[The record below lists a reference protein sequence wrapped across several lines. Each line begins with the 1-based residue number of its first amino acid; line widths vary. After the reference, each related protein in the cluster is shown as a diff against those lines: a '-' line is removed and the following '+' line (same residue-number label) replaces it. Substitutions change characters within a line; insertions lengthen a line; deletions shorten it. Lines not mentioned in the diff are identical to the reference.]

1 MLRVQDAVLVVVDV
15 QEKLANVMF
24 EKERLLDALQR
35 LARGIRVLQVPVIWL
50 EQNPQRLGPTVAP
63 LAEALAGLQPIP
75 KMSFDCCE
83 SETFASELAA
93 CGRRQV
99 LIAGIEAH
107 ICVYQT
113 AADLLALGCEVHVVA
128 DAVSSRTARNRDIG
142 LEKMKA
148 AGAQV
153 TSVETALFEL
163 LKVAEGD
170 RFKALLKI
178 VK

>member
-1 MLRVQDAVLVVVDV
+1 MLNVDETVLVVIDV
-15 QEKLANVMF
+15 QGKLAQLMH
-24 EKERLLDALQR
+24 EKESLFENLSRLI
-35 LARGIRVLQVPVIWL
+35 RGAGVLGLPILVT
-50 EQNPQRLGPTVAP
+50 EQNPQGLGPTI
-63 LAEALAGLQPIP
+63 AELSGLLPPRRIP
-75 KMSFDCCE
+75 KVAFSCCGE
-83 SETFASELAA
+83 AA
-93 CGRRQV
+93 FVAALEAAGRRQV
-99 LIAGIEAH
+99 LIAGIETH